1 MGHIHPLQLLL
12 LALLAA
18 VALGAG
24 LAKRL
29 AISYPVLLVIVGFL
43 CSLLP
48 RLPQVPLS
56 PDVVFFVFLPPLLYA
71 AAWQTSWREFRFNL
85 VSIAMLAIG
94 LVAFTAVGVALTA
107 HFFMPGFDWRLGF
120 LLGAIVSPTDAP
132 AATSIARR
140 IGMPGTLVDV
150 LEGES
155 LVNDATGLLALQFGL
170 GLIVNRTTPPVGRS
184 IAEFLW
190 LLGGGVLIGLAVGW
204 VVSAME
210 RWVEE
215 GPIEIALSIIVAY
228 TAYLAG
234 EAAHASGVISVVT
247 TGLFLSRRSGA
258 LFSPQSR
265 LQLIGVW
272 DALEFLLTGLVFLLI
287 GLQLP
292 YVLAEIGSHS
302 LPRLSL
308 YGLTFSALL
317 IALRLLWTFPAARFS
332 HLVRTKLLHQ
342 DYAMP
347 QPRFL
352 FLLGWTGMRGVVALA
367 AAVSLP
373 LTIADGSPFPQRNLI
388 IFLTFSVIL
397 VTLVLQGL
405 TLPAVVRSLHL
416 EEDRGPAGEE
426 SEARGIVLQAAID
439 YLGSLQSQ
447 PPGGDGT
454 ASPVIRTLLARFRFR
469 MEELRASDSEADVDD
484 SEQPGRR
491 RNSRDVL
498 LQTYRKQQEALNGLR
513 GEGRIGDRVYRTLQ
527 RELDL
532 GESQLGAQK

>member
-48 RLPQVPLS
+48 HLPQVPLS

-85 VSIAMLAIG
+85 VSIAMLAVG
-94 LVAFTAVGVALTA
+94 LVAFTAVGVALIA
-107 HFFMPGFDWRLGF
+107 HLFIPGFDWRLGF

-140 IGMPGTLVDV
+140 IGMPGALVDL

-155 LVNDATGLLALQFGL
+155 LVNDATALLALQFGL
-170 GLIVNRTTPPVGRS
+170 GLIVNRTVPPVGRS
-184 IAEFLW
+184 IVEFFW
-190 LLGGGVLIGLAVGW
+190 LLGGGILIGLATGW
-204 VVSAME
+204 VASAME

-215 GPIEIALSIIVAY
+215 GPIEMALSIIVAY

-265 LQLIGVW
+265 LQLISVW

-292 YVLAEIGSHS
+292 YVRAAIEGYS
-302 LPRLSL
+302 LPRLSF
-308 YGLTFSALL
+308 YGLAFSALL
-317 IALRLLWTFPAARFS
+317 IVLRLLWTFPAARFS
-332 HLVRTKLLHQ
+332 HLLRTKLLHQ

-347 QPRFL
+347 RPRFL

-416 EEDRGPAGEE
+416 SEDRGPASEE
-426 SEARGIVLQAAID
+426 SEARGVVLQSAID
-439 YLGSLQSQ
+439 YLHGLQSEQ
-447 PPGGDGT
+447 PKADGT
-454 ASPVIRTLLARFRFR
+454 GSPAIRGLLARFRLR
-469 MEELRASDSEADVDD
+469 LEELRAGDPDPDAEPAL
-484 SEQPGRR
+484 RL
-491 RNSRDVL
+491 NSRDLL
-498 LQTYRKQQEALNGLR
+498 LQTYRKQGEALNALR
-513 GEGRIGDRVYRTLQ
+513 AEGRIGDRVYRTLQ